1 MVEIF
6 GLNGT
11 LGIFSEFD
19 VLMNPVETE
28 NTLSNGIAY
37 KRWELELAHKN
48 SFDLQMKYKNTIIR
62 SDVGTDVRTFQGL
75 HQRMRSWK
83 RIIY

>member
-1 MVEIF
+1 MF

-19 VLMNPVETE
+19 VLMDPVETE

-37 KRWELELAHKN
+37 KRWELELEHNN
-48 SFDLQMKYKNTIIR
+48 SFDLKIKYEKTQL
-62 SDVGTDVRTFQGL
+62 S
-75 HQRMRSWK
+75 
-83 RIIY
+83 